1 MTASLDGSVETSAA
15 GTDLPSVDDG
25 VWDLLVIGGGTAGLV
40 GARTAA
46 SFGASVLM
54 VERDRTGG
62 DCLWTGCVPSKA
74 LLAAASAA
82 ADARGADRLGV
93 HVDGVRVDF
102 AAVMAHVHDAI
113 ARIEPDDSPE
123 SLRGAGVAVAFGHA
137 RFTGTDTAEVG
148 GRPVRF
154 RQALVATGSNP
165 LVPPIPGLRESDPL
179 TSDSVWELTDA
190 PQRLVVLGGGSI
202 GCELGQA
209 FARLGSTVT
218 VVEAAARLLTNE
230 EADAARAVHQAL
242 TADGATVLTGEPVTA
257 VEGSEVV
264 LDGGRRITADA
275 ILVAVGRRPDT
286 TDLDLEA
293 AGVRTTDRGFVE
305 VDDHLRTT
313 NPRIWAAGDV
323 SGHPQFT
330 HVAGVYGSTAATNAV
345 LGLRRTAEVSAVPR
359 VTYTS
364 PEVAAVGASADD
376 SDNTSFVIPHDE
388 VDRAVVEDKTVGFT
402 RLVLDGRGRIV
413 GATVVGPRAGE
424 TLAELTLAVRK
435 GLKPSDL
442 ASTMHPY
449 PTWGDGPWNAS
460 IAQVRARLQ
469 APTARRAVRALAAV
483 RRRWLDL
490 RY

>member
-1 MTASLDGSVETSAA
+1 VSVSLDGSVESSAA
-15 GTDLPSVDDG
+15 GTDLPTVDGG

-40 GARTAA
+40 AARTAA

-54 VERDRTGG
+54 VEWNRTGG

-82 ADARGADRLGV
+82 ADARGAGRLGV
-93 HVDGVRVDF
+93 HVDVVRVDF
-102 AAVMAHVHDAI
+102 AAVMTHVHAAI

-123 SLRGAGVAVAFGHA
+123 SLRGAGVAVGFGHA
-137 RFTGTDTAEVG
+137 RFTGTDSAEVN

-154 RQALVATGSNP
+154 RQALVATGSDP
-165 LVPPIPGLRESDPL
+165 LVPPIPGLRESNPL
-179 TSDSVWELTDA
+179 TSDSVWELTEL
-190 PQRLVVLGGGSI
+190 PERLVVLGGSSI

-209 FARLGSTVT
+209 FTRLGSTVT

-230 EADAARAVHQAL
+230 EANAARAVHQAI

-264 LDGGRRITADA
+264 LEGGRRITADA

-323 SGHPQFT
+323 TGHPQFT
-330 HVAGVYGSTAATNAV
+330 HVAGVHGSTAATNAV
-345 LGLRRTAEVSAVPR
+345 LGLRRTAEVTAVPR

-364 PEVAAVGASADD
+364 PEVAAVGADADD
-376 SDNTSFVIPHDE
+376 LENTSFVVPHDE

-402 RLVLDGRGRIV
+402 RLVLDGRRRIV

-435 GLKPSDL
+435 GLKPSDI

-449 PTWGDGPWNAS
+449 PTWGDGPWKAS
-460 IAQVRARLQ
+460 ISQVRARLQ

-490 RY
+490 RP